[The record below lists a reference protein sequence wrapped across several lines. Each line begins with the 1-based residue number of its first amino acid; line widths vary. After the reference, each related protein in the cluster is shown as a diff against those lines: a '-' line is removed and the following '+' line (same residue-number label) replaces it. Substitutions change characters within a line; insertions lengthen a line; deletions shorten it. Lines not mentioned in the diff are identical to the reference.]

1 MVSQLSD
8 MKLTYVRVLHTV
20 GIFAIVSLMVGDVVR
35 TIDADPS
42 LCSSNPMGNDTVN
55 ATSDPDEEFDYP
67 ECSASVDIAVTMAF
81 LSGLFM
87 VSA

>member
-1 MVSQLSD
+1 M
-8 MKLTYVRVLHTV
+8 LHTV

-35 TIDADPS
+35 RTIDADPS
-42 LCSSNPMGNDTVN
+42 LCASDPMGNDTIN

-87 VSA
+87 VST